1 MKPHPNIC
9 VIYLVFHSKTFQT
22 FRRLAQRLNSVLNVF
37 LKVWQNSQ
45 LWAQTPLF
53 RDDETHCR
61 LARRYLY
68 LRICFAPRSQV
79 CLFDPQS
86 LLRWPL
92 PVALH
97 LKAGPKVGDGSCN
110 FFTAGDSGVI
120 YDTVHSHVNWNSQR
134 IVKGDLMDMLWHAM
148 WIHVFRKLGAV
159 TSFSFY
165 MGTFD
170 VMAFAW
176 ICLRVIPFDHVSLI
190 FN

>member
-1 MKPHPNIC
+1 M
-9 VIYLVFHSKTFQT
+9 F
-22 FRRLAQRLNSVLNVF
+22 F

-45 LWAQTPLF
+45 LWAQPPLF

-97 LKAGPKVGDGSCN
+97 VKAGPKVGDGSCH
-110 FFTAGDSGVI
+110 FFTADAGDSGVI

-134 IVKGDLMDMLWHAM
+134 IVKGDLMDMLWHAAPCGSM
-148 WIHVFRKLGAV
+148 CSGSWGQWQASAFIWVRLMRWLLLGCVSVWFHLITFLFYLIKYYHILLILLYFIRYKSHVR
-159 TSFSFY
+159 
-165 MGTFD
+165 
-170 VMAFAW
+170 
-176 ICLRVIPFDHVSLI
+176 ICQPG
-190 FN
+190 